1 MDIEKNMEMIGMLDV
16 KVLKAQ
22 LFQQLCMI
30 VKPDEKAMDLAWQR
44 WDSIGKPLRSLGL
57 LEKAV
62 VKVAGMVG
70 TPNVKMDRKAIV
82 VMCADHGVVAEGVTQ
97 TDSSVTRIVAEN
109 LTENRTSVNIM
120 AAKAGA
126 DVFPVDMG
134 MLGDHYSNRE
144 LRPMEL
150 CDRKIECG
158 SGNIAVEPA
167 MSEAACVQ
175 AVLTGIEIV
184 GDLAAQ
190 GYEMIGMGE
199 MGIGN
204 TTPSSALVS
213 VLLDLPAD
221 EVTGRGAGLSDE
233 GLKKK
238 IAVIEQAV
246 SRYWKATENSEI
258 KDGRFFKVEAAIELM
273 SHLGGYE
280 IAGMAG
286 LCLGGAI
293 YNVPVVLDGYIS
305 AAAALC
311 ASLMISESTGWML
324 ASHISAE
331 PAGWKV
337 LRNLH
342 LEPVINAGMCLGEG
356 TGAAAAMSLYDM
368 GLAVYR
374 GMSTFQEIHVE
385 QYEHFGK

>member
-1 MDIEKNMEMIGMLDV
+1 MIEMLDA
-16 KVLKAQ
+16 KMLKAQ

-30 VKPDEKAMDLAWQR
+30 SLPDEKAMEQAWQR

-62 VKVAGMVG
+62 VKVAGMEN
-70 TPNVKMDRKAIV
+70 TADVKIDRKAIV

-109 LTENRTSVNIM
+109 LTKSCTSVNIM

-134 MLGDHYSNRE
+134 MLGDSFSNKD
-144 LRPMEL
+144 LRPLEL
-150 CDRKIECG
+150 CDRKIG
-158 SGNIAVEPA
+158 QGTGNIAVEPA

-175 AVLTGIEIV
+175 AVLTGIEII

-190 GYEMIGMGE
+190 GYDIVGMGE

-213 VLLDLPAD
+213 VLLNLPAN

-238 IAVIEQAV
+238 IEVIEQAV
-246 SRYWKATENSEI
+246 SRYWKATENSNI
-258 KDGRFFKVEAAIELM
+258 QDGSFFKVEAAIELM

-293 YNVPVVLDGYIS
+293 YGVPIVLDGYIS

-311 ASLMISESTGWML
+311 ASLISSESTGWML

-337 LRNLH
+337 LKYLH
-342 LEPVINAGMCLGEG
+342 LEPIINAGMCLGEG

-374 GMSTFQEIHVE
+374 GMRTFEEIHVE
-385 QYEHFGK
+385 QYEHFDK

>member
-1 MDIEKNMEMIGMLDV
+1 MIDV
-16 KVLKAQ
+16 KMLKAQ
-22 LFQQLCMI
+22 LLQQLCMI
-30 VKPDEKAMDLAWQR
+30 GRPNEKAMEQAWQR

-62 VKVAGMVG
+62 IRIAGMEG
-70 TPNVKMDRKAIV
+70 TPDVKMDRKAIV

-109 LTENRTSVNIM
+109 LTKGHTTVNIM
-120 AAKAGA
+120 AARAGA

-134 MLGDHYSNRE
+134 MLGDTVPNRE
-144 LRPMEL
+144 LQPMTL
-150 CDRKIECG
+150 CDRSVGKG
-158 SGNIAVEPA
+158 TGNIAVEPA

-175 AVLTGIEIV
+175 AILSGIEIV
-184 GDLAAQ
+184 GDLSEQ

-213 VLLDLPAD
+213 VLLNLPAD

-233 GLKKK
+233 GLKTK

-246 SRYWKATENSEI
+246 ERYWKATENSGI
-258 KDGRFFKVEAAIELM
+258 KNGRFFKIEAAIELM
-273 SHLGGYE
+273 SQLGGYE
-280 IAGMAG
+280 IAGMTG

-293 YNVPVVLDGYIS
+293 YEVPIVLDGYIS

-311 ASLMISESTGWML
+311 ASLISSECTGWML

-374 GMSTFQEIHVE
+374 QMSTFEEIHVE
-385 QYEHFGK
+385 QYEHFEK

>member
-1 MDIEKNMEMIGMLDV
+1 MADV
-16 KVLKAQ
+16 KMLKAQ
-22 LFQQLCMI
+22 LLQQLCMI
-30 VKPDEKAMDLAWQR
+30 GQPNEKAMEQAWQR

-62 VKVAGMVG
+62 VRAAGMEG
-70 TPNVKMDRKAIV
+70 TPDVKMDKKAIV

-109 LTENRTSVNIM
+109 LTQGKTTVNIM
-120 AAKAGA
+120 ADRAGA

-134 MLGDHYSNRE
+134 MIGDTISNRE
-144 LRPMEL
+144 LQPMTL
-150 CDRKIECG
+150 CDRSAGKG
-158 SGNIAVEPA
+158 TGNIAVEPA
-167 MSEAACVQ
+167 MSESACIQ
-175 AVLTGIEIV
+175 AILSGIEIV
-184 GDLAAQ
+184 GELADQ
-190 GYEMIGMGE
+190 GYDIIGMGE

-246 SRYWKATENSEI
+246 ARYWKATEQSEI
-258 KDGRFFKVEAAIELM
+258 KDGRFFKVETAIELM
-273 SHLGGYE
+273 SQLGGYE
-280 IAGMAG
+280 IAGMTG

-293 YNVPVVLDGYIS
+293 YEVPIVLDGYIS

-311 ASLMISESTGWML
+311 ASLISSECTGWLL

-342 LEPVINAGMCLGEG
+342 LEPVINAGLCLGEG

-374 GMSTFQEIHVE
+374 DMRTFEEIHVA
-385 QYEHFGK
+385 QYEQFDK

>member
-1 MDIEKNMEMIGMLDV
+1 MIDV
-16 KVLKAQ
+16 KMLKAQ

-30 VKPDEKAMDLAWQR
+30 GRPNEKAMAQAWQR

-62 VKVAGMVG
+62 VKVAGMEN
-70 TPNVKMDRKAIV
+70 TADVKMDRKAIV

-109 LTENRTSVNIM
+109 LTRSCTSVNIM

-134 MLGDHYSNRE
+134 MLGYSFSNKD
-144 LRPMEL
+144 LRPLEL
-150 CDRKIECG
+150 CDRKIGEG
-158 SGNIAVEPA
+158 TGNIAVEPA

-175 AVLTGIEIV
+175 AVLTGIEII
-184 GDLAAQ
+184 GDLAVQ
-190 GYEMIGMGE
+190 GYDIVGMGE

-213 VLLDLPAD
+213 VLLNLPAN

-246 SRYWKATENSEI
+246 SRYWKATEDSNI
-258 KDGRFFKVEAAIELM
+258 QDGSFFKVEAAIELM
-273 SHLGGYE
+273 AHLGGYE

-293 YNVPVVLDGYIS
+293 YGVPIVLDGYIS

-311 ASLMISESTGWML
+311 ASLISSESTGWML

-337 LRNLH
+337 LKYLH

-374 GMSTFQEIHVE
+374 GMSTFEEIHVE
-385 QYEHFGK
+385 QYEHFDK